1 MTTIAFDGKILASDS
16 RSTGNYI
23 NDKTKKIFK
32 QGSRYYAVAGRYTTA
47 LLFLQWA
54 NDRTKEKP
62 RLDDDFEVIEIEKGK
77 PYYYDKN
84 LIKTPEVI
92 PCSIGS
98 GCHLAMAAMLCGKN
112 ARESIEIAKKLDE
125 CTGGKVQSINVEK

>member
-1 MTTIAFDGKILASDS
+1 MTTIAFDGEILASDS

-23 NDKTKKIFK
+23 EDKTKKLFK
-32 QGSRYYAVAGRYTTA
+32 QGNRYYGFCGRVTTA
-47 LLFLQWA
+47 YLFLQWS

-62 RLDDDFEVIEIEKGK
+62 RLEDDFEVIEIEKGK

-84 LIKTPEVI
+84 LVKTPSSI

-98 GCHLAMAAMLCGKN
+98 GCHLAMAAILCGKN
-112 ARESIEIAKKLDE
+112 AKEAVEIAKKLDE
-125 CTGGKVQSINVEK
+125 NTGGKVQSIKV